1 MLRRDIIIIRDTIIK
16 KFRKEQECY
25 DIFLEDDGG
34 EITPE
39 IAHKMFEVSY
49 EINFGI
55 LSFIIP
61 FRKRS
66 RA

>member
-1 MLRRDIIIIRDTIIK
+1 MLR
-16 KFRKEQECY
+16 Y
-25 DIFLEDDGG
+25 FLEDDGG

-61 FRKRS
+61 F
-66 RA
+66 